1 MEELGVLFNEEPNG
15 GNPVGCSVIPSSMTE
30 EGQSRE
36 DPRNAY
42 LDPVISRP
50 NLHVLTGHT
59 VSRIL
64 HDNATAAQNS
74 SLPADSKTGLLITGV
89 EVSVSFRCFH
99 RYSEAMIPL
108 ALF

>member
-1 MEELGVLFNEEPNG
+1 MEELGVPYNEDPNG
-15 GNPVGCSVIPSSMTE
+15 GNPVGCSVIPSSMTS

-59 VSRIL
+59 AARIL
-64 HDNATAAQNS
+64 HDNTTTVRGSNS
-74 SLPADSKTGLLITGV
+74 SGLLVTGV
-89 EVSVSFRCFH
+89 EV
-99 RYSEAMIPL
+99 IILNPL
-108 ALF
+108 TLPPRF